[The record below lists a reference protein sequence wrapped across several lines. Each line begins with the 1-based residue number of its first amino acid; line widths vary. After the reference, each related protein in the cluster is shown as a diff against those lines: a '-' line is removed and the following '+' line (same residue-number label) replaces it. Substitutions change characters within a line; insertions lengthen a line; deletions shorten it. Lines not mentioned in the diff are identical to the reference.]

1 MQGQVKVL
9 YGNSDVFS
17 GICPTPFVYFDKE
30 YIETSSNWGSIYNIK
45 FEGQI
50 TGRLG
55 PQSFYDLESKKN
67 KLISSF
73 KNDNLPVE
81 IKEDSVQIFKSDICQ
96 IESLSFDESKYYGIL
111 PFTISA
117 SCYDKASFGENYGV
131 TQPEDSWEYTENED
145 GTLLLRHS
153 VSAAG
158 FNSSGSSQ
166 MDSAISNAKK
176 WAISKTGINKKIDS
190 LKFGSVAAS
199 DFLLDSFSEQVDRF
213 NGKYSLE
220 EVFKAD
226 LLKTNSAGAGILR
239 YTVEVSKDFERGI
252 TDVNIQGSVIGK
264 KNIGLADLS
273 VLRAKMNAEDFF
285 QVAADSAEKS
295 TGTKKINNLPYTRSV
310 TESQNKSEISFS
322 ISYDDD
328 PVPPGQ
334 AKCVY
339 RVEMSENLIK
349 NIVETKI
356 DAEILCEKGDAA
368 IRWDAVKSY
377 YETKFNGYDLALKEY
392 KRAGYLKSFSKTP
405 RSESVNFDEFNSKIT
420 YSASWSDRYMPYP
433 DILTFISEKVTVTP
447 SLQVYTTQPSLYVN
461 GAHNVQDFGCASRAS
476 VSISIEAICRPDK
489 SMAQLKTCVL
499 AELGRLRG
507 IYVGSASLFVDEKS
521 ETVDE
526 KMRKMSVSYSYSFEG
541 KIVT

>member
-9 YGNSDVFS
+9 YGNVDVFA
-17 GICPTPFVYFDKE
+17 GICPTPFVFFDKE
-30 YIETSSNWGSIYNIK
+30 YIETSSDWGSKYNIK

-55 PQSFYDLESKKN
+55 PQSFYDLETKKDN
-67 KLISSF
+67 LISRF
-73 KNDNLPVE
+73 KNDNLP
-81 IKEDSVQIFKSDICQ
+81 IKITEDSALVFESDICQ
-96 IESLSFDESKYYGIL
+96 IESLSFNESRYYGLL

-117 SCYDKASFGENYGV
+117 SCYDKTSFGANYGIIE
-131 TQPEDSWEYTENED
+131 PEDSWDYSENED
-145 GTLLLRHS
+145 GTLSLRHS

-158 FNSSGSSQ
+158 FNTSGN
-166 MDSAISNAKK
+166 SAIANAKK
-176 WAISKTGINKKIDS
+176 WVATKTGINKKIDS
-190 LKFGSVAAS
+190 IKFQSASAS

-213 NGKYSLE
+213 NGKYSIE
-220 EVFKAD
+220 EVYKAD
-226 LLKTNSAGAGILR
+226 LLKTNNAGAGILR
-239 YTVEVSKDFERGI
+239 YTAEVSKEFERGI
-252 TDVNIQGSVIGK
+252 TDVSIQGSVVGK
-264 KNIGLADLS
+264 KNVGLADMS
-273 VLRAKMNAEDFF
+273 VLRAKLNAENFF
-285 QVAADSAEKS
+285 QIAANFGKNA
-295 TGTKKINNLPYTRSV
+295 TGTTKINNIPYSRSV
-310 TESQNKSEISFS
+310 TENQNKSEISFS
-322 ISYDDD
+322 LRYDDD
-328 PVPPGQ
+328 PVAPGQ
-334 AKCVY
+334 AKCIY
-339 RVEMSENLIK
+339 SVELSENLIK
-349 NIVETKI
+349 NIVEAKI
-356 DAEILCEKGDAA
+356 SAEIVCERGDAA
-368 IRWDAVKSY
+368 VRWAAVKAY
-377 YETKFNGYDLALKEY
+377 YETRFDGYDLTLKEY
-392 KRAGYLKSFSKTP
+392 QRAGYSKSFNKTP
-405 RSESVNFDEFNSKIT
+405 RSESISFDEFNSKIT
-420 YSASWSDRYMPYP
+420 YSATWSDRYMPYP